1 MMQRALIWL
10 TAAATLGALSGAALA
25 QDASLYETWPQRPV
39 TIVVP
44 FQAGGS
50 ADLLAR
56 IVQQHMEADFN
67 TPFVVEN
74 RSGAGGSVG
83 TAYVAKAAPDG
94 YTLLLGT
101 LSGNVLN
108 QFIYGTLPYD
118 PELDFQPISLLV
130 HLPNLLVVSQQV
142 PAQSVPEL
150 IAYLKANDGKL
161 NYGSSGIGTSSHL
174 SVVMFALAT
183 GTHMTHVP
191 FRSTTDEITSM
202 MNGSVDLAIDSMT
215 TLWPQAQSGSV
226 RALAVTTEKRV
237 AGAPDLPT
245 IGETIPGF
253 SVEGWQGLFAP
264 AGTPRPIV
272 DKLAAEVKHM
282 FEEPDVVESLKKVGG
297 EPESMTPASFA
308 AFIAAERP
316 KWHDVVKAS
325 GVHID

>member
-1 MMQRALIWL
+1 MKERLHRRFLVAAVLTCLLALVD
-10 TAAATLGALSGAALA
+10 TAPA
-25 QDASLYETWPQRPV
+25 QDAWPQRPV

-56 IVQQHMEADFN
+56 ILQQHMEADFGS
-67 TPFVVEN
+67 PFVVEN

-83 TAYVAKAAPDG
+83 TAYVAKAPNDG

-108 QFIYGTLPYD
+108 EFIYGTLPYD
-118 PELDFQPISLLV
+118 PEHDFQPISLLV
-130 HLPNLLVVSQQV
+130 HLPNLLVVSQKV
-142 PAQSVPEL
+142 PAKTVAEL
-150 IAYLKANDGKL
+150 VAYLKTNDGKL

-191 FRSTTDEITSM
+191 FRSTTDELTSM

-215 TLWPQAQSGSV
+215 TLWPQAQAGAV
-226 RALAVTTEKRV
+226 RAIAVTTAQRV
-237 AGAPDLPT
+237 ASAPDLPT
-245 IGETIPGF
+245 IGETINGF

-272 DKLAAEVKHM
+272 DRLAAEVQHV
-282 FEEPDVVESLKKVGG
+282 FEEPDVVAALTKVGG
-297 EPESMTPASFA
+297 EPAPMSPDAFA
-308 AFIAAERP
+308 AFIATERP
-316 KWHDVVKAS
+316 KWREVIKAS